1 MTDEVHELTGFQ
13 RDLLYAIAG
22 FDRPSGQRVKQE
34 IEAYFNRDITHGQ
47 LYPNL
52 DTLVEARL
60 VDKGQVDRRT
70 NFYDLSTKGRD
81 AITRRREWEDRHL
94 EEIITTRP

>member
-1 MTDEVHELTGFQ
+1 MTDEFHELTGFQ

-22 FDRPSGQRVKQE
+22 FDRPSGQTVKGE
-34 IEAYFNRDITHGQ
+34 IEEYFGRDITHGQ

-52 DTLVEARL
+52 DTLVQARM

-81 AITRRREWEDRHL
+81 AITRRREWENPLL
-94 EEIITTRP
+94 EEIITIRP